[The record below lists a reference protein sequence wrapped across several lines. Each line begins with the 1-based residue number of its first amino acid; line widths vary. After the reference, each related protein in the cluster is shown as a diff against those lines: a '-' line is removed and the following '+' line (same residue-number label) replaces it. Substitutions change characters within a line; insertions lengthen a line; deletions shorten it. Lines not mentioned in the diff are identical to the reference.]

1 MIREIYSDL
10 PSFKGLKFNR
20 GLNIILVSKTNDAS
34 DKQTRNKAGKT
45 SLTELIHLMLGADV
59 DKDCLI
65 CENKLS
71 RFNFG
76 MRFDLGEETVSVERS
91 CVAKSRVV
99 FNENRFPTWPVQPK
113 WDQTLSKF
121 IIRNN
126 SWKELLGH
134 FMFDLPFH
142 ENEKDKLSFTTT
154 FRSLI
159 SYFVRRENEGGFREP
174 ELNSVSQQLW
184 DSQMAISLLIG
195 FDWNVPYQF
204 QQIRIREKT
213 VRELKKLLSGQEEL
227 QGLDSIGDLRT
238 KAAVTERNVDKLRKE
253 LEEFR
258 VLERYHDLENEANSL
273 TMRISQFLDENILD
287 KEYQLTLT
295 DSLNSEEPP
304 DTDEVLGIYKE
315 AISEVPSIV
324 KKKLEDARIFYDAI
338 VNNRRL
344 YLEGEISEL
353 KRKIASREKA
363 IAESESRKSEIMN
376 ILNSHGALEQYSALQ
391 LELSRQ
397 RGALGTVN
405 SRIKMLEELSET
417 KSQAKL
423 ERAKLELLLKKNYNE
438 QADTYRKAI
447 DKFED
452 FSSQFYESPGSLV
465 IEPTSNGPKFSVKI
479 QGERSKGIK
488 NVQIFCFDMMLMEI
502 LRSRHTGPDFL
513 IHDSHLFDGVDER
526 QVATA
531 LKIGKETA
539 ERLGF
544 QYIVTMNSDV
554 FPDKN
559 VIGSDLCEYV
569 LPVDLNDKTEV
580 GGLFG
585 LRF

>member
-1 MIREIYSDL
+1 MIRKIYSDL
-10 PSFKGLKFNR
+10 PTFKEIRFNK
-20 GLNIILVSKTNDAS
+20 GLNIVLVSKTNDAS

-59 DKDCLI
+59 NKDCLI

-71 RFNFG
+71 RNIFG
-76 MRFDLGEETVSVERS
+76 MTFDLGEETVNVERACFARS
-91 CVAKSRVV
+91 KVI
-99 FNENRFPTWPVQPK
+99 FNEDRFPNWPIQPK
-113 WDQTLSKF
+113 WDPELNKF
-121 IIRNN
+121 IIRNDY
-126 SWKELLGH
+126 WKELLGH
-134 FMFDLPFH
+134 FIFDLPFH
-142 ENEKDKLSFTTT
+142 ENKKDKLSFTTT

-204 QQIRIREKT
+204 QQIRVREKT
-213 VRELKKLLSGQEEL
+213 VRELKRLLSGQEEL
-227 QGLDSIGDLRT
+227 QDFDSIGDLRT
-238 KAAVTERNVDKLRKE
+238 KAAVTERSVDKLRKE
-253 LEEFR
+253 LEAFR
-258 VLERYHDLENEANSL
+258 VLEQYHELESEANSL
-273 TMRISQFLDENILD
+273 TMKISQLLDEDLLD
-287 KEYQLTLT
+287 KEYQTT
-295 DSLNSEEPP
+295 MMDSLNSEEPP
-304 DTDEVLGIYKE
+304 DTDEIIGIYKE
-315 AISEVPSIV
+315 AISEVPSMV
-324 KKKLEDARIFYDAI
+324 KKKLEDARTFYDAI

-353 KRKIASREKA
+353 ERKIETRDKA
-363 IAESESRKSEIMN
+363 IAESERRKSEILN

-397 RGALGTVN
+397 RGTLVNIN

-438 QADTYRKAI
+438 QADTYKKAI

-452 FSSQFYESPGSLV
+452 FSSQFYENPGSLV

-488 NVQIFCFDMMLMEI
+488 NIQIFCFDMMLMEI
-502 LRSRHTGPDFL
+502 MRSRNTGPDFL

-531 LKIGKETA
+531 LKIGMETA
-539 ERLGF
+539 KRLGF

-554 FPDKN
+554 FPDKS
-559 VIGSDLCEYV
+559 VIGTDFSEYV

-585 LRF
+585 LKF